1 MAIDKS
7 IDSAQLDADLTS
19 VANAIRTKGGTSAQ
33 LAFPAEFVSAIE
45 DIETGGGVPP
55 TSAYIQTGLIHLWDA
70 IETEPGT
77 DSPRITKL
85 NDLIGSADL
94 TTDDTG
100 WVLGRDAIFP
110 RVSDSALKFVSQS
123 GEDIPQSAAPTV
135 EFVISP
141 YATDSMYG
149 LYIGKPLRRLSLFA
163 DNTVSMRGQSG
174 RTYSTGLQSLE
185 DLRSITGV
193 YDQNASTGRIFVN
206 GAECQ
211 QSDKTHNFSGDFD
224 FIVIGHP
231 TSTSYRP
238 KYFLHCIRIY
248 DRQLSA
254 AEIAANYA
262 VDVQRFFTN
271 SESVNDILLGGV

>member
-1 MAIDKS
+1 MSVDKLV
-7 IDSAQLDADLTS
+7 DSTQLDADLTS

-33 LAFPAEFVSAIE
+33 LAFPADFVQAIE

-70 IETEPGT
+70 IETEPGA
-77 DSPRITKL
+77 DSPYITKL
-85 NDLIGSADL
+85 NDLIGSVDL
-94 TTDDTG
+94 TSENTN
-100 WVLGRDAIFP
+100 WLLGRDAIFP
-110 RVSDSALKFVSQS
+110 RPNGTAVQFVSPS

-141 YATDSMYG
+141 YDTATMYG

-163 DNTVSMRGQSG
+163 DNTVSMRGQSD

-206 GAECQ
+206 GVECQ
-211 QSDKTHNFSGDFD
+211 QSDKTHNFSGDYD
-224 FIVIGHP
+224 CIVIGHP
-231 TSTSYRP
+231 TSAQYRP
-238 KYFLHCIRIY
+238 KYYLHCIRIY

-271 SESVNDILLGGV
+271 PESVNDILLGGV

>member
-19 VANAIRTKGGTSAQ
+19 VADAIRTKGGTSAQ
-33 LAFPAEFVSAIE
+33 LAFPADFVSAIE

-94 TTDDTG
+94 TTNDTG
-100 WVLGRDAIFP
+100 WALGRDAIFP
-110 RVSDSALKFVSQS
+110 RTASAMYFASQS
-123 GEDIPQSAAPTV
+123 GEAIPQSAAPTV

-141 YATDSMYG
+141 YETATMYG
-149 LYIGKPLRRLSLFA
+149 IYIGKPLRRLGLFA
-163 DNTVSMRGQSG
+163 DNTVSMCGQSG

-206 GAECQ
+206 GVECQ

-224 FIVIGHP
+224 YIMIGQSGS
-231 TSTSYRP
+231 STYRP
-238 KYFLHCIRIY
+238 NYYLHCIRIY
-248 DRQLSA
+248 DRQLSD

-271 SESVNDILLGGV
+271 PESVNDILLGGV